1 MNTVK
6 LKSNVV
12 IDLVLNYL
20 GVESKSIGK
29 LKLKKSLSISA
40 DVGNEYLF
48 LDSEKLD
55 FLRGIGINVDV
66 EIENGRVSINTDLP
80 KEDNEGL
87 LDVECEK
94 ISALLCEFFRKVLC
108 LSECEYDT
116 EGYVKSDCLAV
127 KITRKDGED
136 FRLYLNEIDVLENFE
151 MLTFVKPVN
160 STTAIV
166 EFEY

>member
-20 GVESKSIGK
+20 GVEAKSIDK

-80 KEDNEGL
+80 NEDNEGL
-87 LDVECEK
+87 LDVECEN
-94 ISALLCEFFRKVLC
+94 ISALLCEFFRKVFCLC
-108 LSECEYDT
+108 KCEYDT
-116 EGYVKSDCLAV
+116 EGYVKSDYLAV

-136 FRLYLNEIDVLENFE
+136 FRLYLNDIDVLENFE